1 MLRYVQPVKKDFH
14 DWDMTSPPALIRT
27 AGGRQI
33 AAAAGKN
40 GILYA
45 IDRSGVAP
53 GSKSSQAPLKIVY
66 ATPVTT
72 RSNVKEPFNT
82 KTETRFCPGT
92 QGGAE
97 WNGPA
102 LHPPSNL
109 LLVNA
114 VDWCAS
120 VKVAD
125 AGMVTGGAQS
135 GPAPEILKI
144 LSVAAIPKRC
154 GAAGLPPSRRY
165 GTRASEVQI
174 AHAHAGG
181 GHAHRGG
188 RGLHRG
194 SEWRWAGSRCKQ
206 RTVLWRN
213 STGAALGGGVITYQ
227 TGGHQRI
234 AVAIGMSPANWP
246 VPKTTGRIVVFRLP

>member
-1 MLRYVQPVKKDFH
+1 MRRPIFFAHCIRAHNLYTTSVIAGRQNRNHAAICSARKKDFH
-14 DWDMTSPPALIRT
+14 DWDMMSPPALIRT

-125 AGMVTGGAQS
+125 AGMVTG
-135 GPAPEILKI
+135 K
-144 LSVAAIPKRC
+144 
-154 GAAGLPPSRRY
+154 
-165 GTRASEVQI
+165 
-174 AHAHAGG
+174 
-181 GHAHRGG
+181 
-188 RGLHRG
+188 RG
-194 SEWRWAGSRCKQ
+194 SIWPGSGDPENPFGRSDPKEMWGGWLTAIAPIRDACVGSTNRPRPCWRRSRPP
-206 RTVLWRN
+206 R
-213 STGAALGGGVITYQ
+213 GAWS
-227 TGGHQRI
+227 
-234 AVAIGMSPANWP
+234 SP
-246 VPKTTGRIVVFRLP
+246 GI